1 VPNEPLDEKAIR
13 RRTED
18 AGQGH
23 VFRFWKDLP
32 EDGRRRLL
40 ADLADV
46 DFAELAALV
55 DEHIT
60 HYRPMELPPDLQPA
74 TFIPLPRTG
83 ADRAGRRR
91 LCRLGEECIAARK
104 VAAFVVAGGQGTRL
118 GFDGP
123 KGAFEIGP
131 VSRRPLFQVF
141 AEAILAA
148 RRAYDAPIPWYIMT
162 SRANDRATRDFF
174 DTYNY
179 FDLPRSDVKLFT
191 QGMMPAVDFQGKL
204 LLASRAGLAWNPDG
218 HGGSIRA
225 LARSGMLADLA
236 ARGIEIISYFQVD
249 NPLVPPID
257 PVFIGYH
264 ADARSD
270 MSSKMARKRN
280 AKEKVGHFCL
290 SGGRLHVIEYS
301 DLEKSEAGRR
311 ILQARNPDG
320 TLRFGAG
327 SIAIHILD
335 RRFIE
340 RLTSDAR
347 FALPFHRAEKKIPY
361 VDKAGRPH
369 SPRKPNGIKFEMF
382 VFDALPMAQR
392 PVVLEIDRAA
402 EFSPVKNAEGEDSPA
417 TARRDMV
424 RQAAQGLQAAGV
436 TVPRGRNGEP
446 KFKVEISPLA
456 ARNVEEL
463 KALATRLGLPEVEAD
478 LYLGPETA

>member
-1 VPNEPLDEKAIR
+1 VPNEPLDEQAIR

-40 ADLADV
+40 ADLAEV
-46 DFAELAALV
+46 DFAELAALI

-60 HYRPMELPPDLQPA
+60 HHRPMELPPDLQPA
-74 TFIPLPRTG
+74 PFIPLPQTG

-91 LCRLGEECIAARK
+91 LYRLGEECIAARK

-131 VSRRPLFQVF
+131 VSGRPLFQIF

-249 NPLVPPID
+249 NPLVPPVD
-257 PVFIGYH
+257 PAFIGYH

-280 AKEKVGHFCL
+280 AEEKVGHFCL
-290 SGGRLHVIEYS
+290 SAGRLHVIEYS
-301 DLEKSEAGRR
+301 DLEKSEAGRT
-311 ILQARNPDG
+311 ILEARNPDG
-320 TLRFGAG
+320 SLRFGAG
-327 SIAIHILD
+327 SIAIHVLD

-340 RLTSDAR
+340 RLSSDAR
-347 FALPFHRAEKKIPY
+347 FALPFHRAEKKITY
-361 VDKAGRPH
+361 VDESGVRH
-369 SPRKPNGIKFEMF
+369 EPREPNGIKFEMF
-382 VFDALPMAQR
+382 VFDALPMAER

-424 RQAAQGLQAAGV
+424 RQAAQELQEAGV
-436 TVPRGRNGEP
+436 TVPRGRSGEP

-463 KALATRLGLPEVEAD
+463 KALVTRLGLPEVED
-478 LYLGPETA
+478 NLYLGPKTA